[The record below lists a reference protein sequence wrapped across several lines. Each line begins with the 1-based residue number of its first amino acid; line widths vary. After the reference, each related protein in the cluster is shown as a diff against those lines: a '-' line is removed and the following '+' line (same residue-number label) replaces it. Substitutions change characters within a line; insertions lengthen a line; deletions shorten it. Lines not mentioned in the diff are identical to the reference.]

1 MTALEACDK
10 IQEAIDGLHEE
21 TRNSGW
27 DWSFTEKQSDED
39 HLSDYKETLDKTRAH
54 FSIEGDTSS
63 WFVSTNGTNA
73 VLAKC
78 GNSPT
83 SEGEGQLAVIEAAA
97 NAEGRILVGVAEGG
111 GAAVDGRNDVR
122 ILRDRQTIQRD
133 GPDHDP

>member
-27 DWSFTEKQSDED
+27 DWSFTKQQSDED
-39 HLSDYKETLDKTRAH
+39 HLSDYKETLEKTRAH
-54 FSIEGDTSS
+54 FNIVGDTSS
-63 WFVSTNGTNA
+63 WFVSTDGTNA

-83 SEGEGQLAVIEAAA
+83 AEARSRYIAWV
-97 NAEGRILVGVAEGG
+97 NPKNIQILV
-111 GAAVDGRNDVR
+111 NR
-122 ILRDRQTIQRD
+122 IRELESASA
-133 GPDHDP
+133 